1 MRVCMLSVIAVAACV
16 FLLPLHCLSAEGEQE
31 QKPVAKVGEQAPDIE
46 LKSVD
51 GKQVKLSEVLRDEKT
66 KVVLINFLA
75 VGCPY
80 SQKLE
85 PFICRLFDER
95 QKDGL
100 VVIGIAKEFGNPEA
114 VKAYMERMKVKYVVL
129 LDEGLKVF
137 RQVYGAPNTPTLF
150 IINKQGKL
158 LGKYI
163 GLLGESDEE
172 YYKFLNDAVT
182 AAIDGK
188 ELPPAPEKIRGKG

>member
-1 MRVCMLSVIAVAACV
+1 MMAAAFCV
-16 FLLPLHCLSAEGEQE
+16 LLLPLHCLSADEQQE
-31 QKPVAKVGEQAPDIE
+31 SKPAAKVGEQAPDIE

-66 KVVLINFLA
+66 KVIVLNFLS

-85 PFICRLFDER
+85 PLICRLFDER

-129 LDEGLKVF
+129 LDEGLRVF
-137 RQVYGAPNTPTLF
+137 KQVYGAPNTPTLF

-172 YYKFLNDAVT
+172 YYKFLNDAIT
-182 AAIDGK
+182 AAAEGK
-188 ELPPAPEKIRGKG
+188 ELPPAPEKVRGKG

>member
-1 MRVCMLSVIAVAACV
+1 MRWIIALAAALCIL
-16 FLLPLHCLSAEGEQE
+16 LLPLHSLFAAEGEQE
-31 QKPVAKVGEQAPDIE
+31 SKPIAKVGEQAPDIE

-51 GKQVKLSEVLRDEKT
+51 GKQVKLSDILRDEKT
-66 KVVLINFLA
+66 KVVVLNFFST
-75 VGCPY
+75 GCPY
-80 SQKLE
+80 SQKLD

-114 VKAYMERMKVKYVVL
+114 VKAYIERMKVKYVVL
-129 LDEGLKVF
+129 LDEGLKTF
-137 RQVYGAPNTPTLF
+137 KQVYGAPNTPTLF

-172 YYKFLNDAVT
+172 YFEFLSNAIT
-182 AAIDGK
+182 AAIEGK
-188 ELPPAPEKIRGKG
+188 ELPSAPEKIRGKG